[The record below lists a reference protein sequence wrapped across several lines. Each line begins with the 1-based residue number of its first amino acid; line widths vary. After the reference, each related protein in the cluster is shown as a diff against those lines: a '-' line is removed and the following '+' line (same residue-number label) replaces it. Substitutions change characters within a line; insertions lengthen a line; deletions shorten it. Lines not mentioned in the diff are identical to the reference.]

1 MEEREKPRNM
11 LDIIWLAYNSSY
23 FDEHYDQALLADRTE
38 FNSKMDK
45 RTKQLKKRNLTLK
58 KKAHKQEYDRNHSNL
73 QPNESQHPERYIK
86 RVFRGADGYLDFR
99 DEIVVSKAKSVNT
112 LINIY
117 KPHMLVHSRHSVAH
131 LCPSKLIFTILTGG
145 VEIQFHGGDDR
156 EIRVINTLDQLK
168 ELEDRL
174 NRDKTVKVYRHNPQA
189 LTRSKSLNLNGLFEE
204 LHMLEDIRSQRQR

>member
-1 MEEREKPRNM
+1 MAERKHPRDIM
-11 LDIIWLAYNSSY
+11 DIIWLAYNSGY
-23 FDEHYDQALLADRTE
+23 FDEQYDHVPQERRKG
-38 FNSKMDK
+38 FNVLMEE
-45 RTKQLKKRNLTLK
+45 RGKQLKRRGLNLARK
-58 KKAHKQEYDRNHSNL
+58 ERKQDYDRRQSNL
-73 QPNESQHPERYIK
+73 QPNESQNPERYMK

-189 LTRSKSLNLNGLFEE
+189 LTRSKALNLNGLFEE
-204 LHMLEDIRSQRQR
+204 LHTLEDIRSQRQR